1 MKFMATLDNQM
12 LTAFDKEDSV
22 SDLQRDTV
30 GSFHSI
36 KISMFIFIYKF
47 IFYSLNNTKRII

>member
-1 MKFMATLDNQM
+1 MRFMVTLDNQM

-30 GSFHSI
+30 GSFHYN
-36 KISMFIFIYKF
+36 KNKYVTYISV
-47 IFYSLNNTKRII
+47 

>member
-1 MKFMATLDNQM
+1 MRFMATLDNQM

-30 GSFHSI
+30 GSFHYNKNKYVNQI
-36 KISMFIFIYKF
+36 ANQVI
-47 IFYSLNNTKRII
+47 N